1 MPLIVYERRGNEFLK
16 TGELT
21 PGTRSV
27 RISIDGRV
35 GASIWK
41 VKKALAVVSEA
52 IETHHAHSNKYEI
65 IEADVDPPRLV
76 ASRTANLAKA
86 RNRKSL
92 LGKLRSGGR
101 FFVQQSKN
109 GKYSVGDALNHDNEM
124 FPDRFE
130 TETEAWKF
138 IDDFLLEPKKP

>member
-1 MPLIVYERRGNEFLK
+1 MIVYTRNGREFVK
-16 TGELT
+16 TGSLP

-52 IETHHAHSNKYEI
+52 IETGHAHADKYEI
-65 IEADVDPPRLV
+65 VEVAVDPPRLV
-76 ASRTANLAKA
+76 ASRIANLNKA

-92 LGKLRSGGR
+92 IGKLRAGSR
-101 FFVQQSKN
+101 FFIQQSK
-109 GKYSVGDALNHDNEM
+109 GGRYSIGDALNHDTEM
-124 FPDRFE
+124 FPGRFE
-130 TETEAWKF
+130 TETEAQRF
-138 IDDFLLEPKKP
+138 IDEFLAEP